1 MSPRL
6 RWGSGLLDPVAVS
19 ADLTISAINHE
30 QVIQN
35 TSASDITL
43 TLPRDLPAGFAF
55 LVDQTDDGLL
65 IFEAAIGSSLVNRQ
79 DFDRTAGPG
88 ALMSVYVRSN
98 ADGRSAV
105 YVLGGDGD
113 TA

>member
-6 RWGSGLLDPVAVS
+6 RWGSGLLDPVAVKAS
-19 ADLTISAINHE
+19 FTISEINHE

-55 LVDQTDDGLL
+55 IADQTGAGAM
-65 IFEAAIGSSLVNRQ
+65 IFAAVTGASLVNKS
-79 DFDRTAGPG
+79 DFDRTAGQD
-88 ALMSVYVRSN
+88 AIVSVYVRSN
-98 ADGRSAV
+98 TDGRSAV
-105 YVLGGDGD
+105 YVLAGDGA